1 MSYKF
6 DVNEQVV
13 VKHTKY
19 KEVPI
24 GAVGTVFKYYN
35 QQVCVCF
42 TQIRNPRSSYNCF
55 YFEQRDLEHVDP
67 LNNTEN
73 KKESKIMEGNYRIAQ
88 VSFLEGNNTDK
99 MYPYACYDP
108 SIYVDD
114 ICVVKSEH
122 HGLGIAKVMALGPKT
137 DEKITREIV
146 CKCDFSA
153 YENRVATRKRTAEL
167 LKQMHTRAAELQEI
181 ALYQMLAEKDP
192 AMQSIL
198 NEYNALR
205 EAM

>member
-42 TQIRNPRSSYNCF
+42 AQIRNPRSSYNCF
-55 YFEQRDLEHVDP
+55 YFEQRDLDHYT
-67 LNNTEN
+67 NNIEC
-73 KKESKIMEGNYRIAQ
+73 KKELKIMEGNYRIAQ
-88 VSFLEGNNTDK
+88 VSFLEGNNTDVK
-99 MYPYACYDP
+99 YPYACYD
-108 SIYVDD
+108 SAIVEGD
-114 ICVVKSEH
+114 ICVVMSAH
-122 HGLGIAKVMALGPKT
+122 HGLGIAKVIEIGPKT

-146 CKCDFSA
+146 CKCDFDE
-153 YENRVATRKRTAEL
+153 YNDRVAIRKRRAVL
-167 LKQMHTRAAELQEI
+167 LKQMHARAAELQEI
-181 ALYQMLAEKDP
+181 ALFQMLADNDQD
-192 AMQSIL
+192 MQNIL
-198 NEYNALR
+198 SEYQKLG
-205 EAM
+205 EVM